1 MKSAK
6 TSLKL
11 VSTVDPN
18 EIAHFSSHSSDWWD
32 RYGTYAPL
40 HKMGA
45 ARMSYIKDALG
56 GDLTGKSILDIGCG
70 GGLICEPMAR
80 LGAKVTGID
89 ADQSAI
95 KVATAHAKAQK
106 LDISYFCGAAEIL
119 VKERKKF
126 DAITA
131 LEILEHV
138 SSPLAFVDLCAQL
151 LKPEGKVIF
160 STLNRTWKSYGL
172 GIFLAERVLSWAPP
186 NTHQWNKFIR
196 PSELSRM
203 VEASGMNVES
213 ACGLAYRPLQGEF
226 ALHPHDLDINYFMV
240 ATLSK

>member
-6 TSLKL
+6 TSPKL
-11 VSTVDPN
+11 LSTVDPD
-18 EIAHFSSHSSDWWD
+18 EIAHFSSHSADWWD

-56 GDLTGKSILDIGCG
+56 GSLSGRSILDIGCG
-70 GGLICEPMAR
+70 GGLVCEPMAR

-89 ADQSAI
+89 ADSNAI
-95 KVATAHAKAQK
+95 KVAKDHAASQG
-106 LDISYFCGAAEIL
+106 LNISYFCGAAESL
-119 VKERKKF
+119 VQEKKKF
-126 DAITA
+126 DVVTA

-138 SSPLAFVDLCAQL
+138 SSPIAFVDLCAQL
-151 LKPEGKVIF
+151 VKPNGKVIF

-172 GIFLAERVLSWAPP
+172 GIVVAERVLSWAPP
-186 NTHQWNKFIR
+186 NTHQWSKFIR
-196 PSELSRM
+196 PSELLKM
-203 VEASGMNVES
+203 IEGAGMKVDS
-213 ACGLAYRPLQGEF
+213 ACGLIYKPLQGEF

-240 ATLSK
+240 ATLPK